1 MRKLFLTL
9 WGLGCCLSLWGQN
22 KLSLQQGWDFHF
34 AYDVRQKLSNPVINV
49 PHTWN
54 AGEVAAGKMDY
65 TRTAAIYKKTLP
77 LDSAWKDKRLFLYFE
92 GVNSVAD
99 VFIDQQWV
107 GNHKGG
113 YTAFCFEI
121 TPFIKAGK
129 NPLIT
134 VQVSNEHRLDVLP
147 LTGDFNVYG
156 GIHRPV
162 WLLIKEKNCISPLD
176 FASSGVYVTQ
186 YNVSEKTADVFV
198 KTKLSLI
205 DPSRKT
211 EVRTSILDAQG
222 KTVAQRKDPAGLEQK
237 FTLEKP
243 HLWNARQDPYLYR
256 VKTELLVDG
265 QGVESQTEPLGIRS
279 IRVDANEG
287 FFLNGKKLDLHGFG
301 YHEDVS
307 GKGSA
312 YEPVDY
318 LKDMDLVME
327 SGATSVR
334 LTHYPHGK
342 SWYELSDE
350 KGLILWSEIPLVG
363 PGGYTG
369 MGYIKSKALED
380 HARQVMQELIRQ
392 HYNHPSIC
400 FWGLFNELKLD
411 YDDPVPFL
419 KELNQLVKTEDST
432 RITTCASF
440 LDRDTFNEVSD
451 VIAWNK
457 YYGWYGGS
465 FEQIGSWADQTHRA
479 YPAKPIAV
487 SEYGA
492 GASIRHHQEN
502 LQPVEP
508 TGRFHPEEWQT
519 AYHEKNWEELRKR
532 PFIWGKY
539 VWVLADFG
547 SSIRTEGDQD
557 ALNDKGLV
565 TYDRNVRKDAFY
577 FYKANWNTAPMLYLA
592 ERRNV
597 LRQQSVTTVK
607 VFTTLKEAEL
617 WVNGVSQGRQKADD
631 LHRMSWPGIQLK
643 PGKNR
648 ILVKSGSLEDT
659 GEWYLKSPVPL
670 R

>member
-1 MRKLFLTL
+1 MRKLLLTL
-9 WGLGCCLSLWGQN
+9 WGLGCCLSLWGQT

-34 AYDVRQKLSNPVINV
+34 AYDVRQKLTNPLINL

-65 TRTAAIYKKTLP
+65 TRTAAIYTKTLP
-77 LDSAWKDKRLFLYFE
+77 LDSAWKNKRLFLYFE

-121 TPFIKAGK
+121 TPFVKAGK
-129 NPLIT
+129 NLLIT

-162 WLLIKEKNCISPLD
+162 WLLVKEKNCISPLD

-186 YNVSEKTADVFV
+186 SKVSEKTADIYV
-198 KTKLSLI
+198 KTKLSLT

-211 EVRTSILDAQG
+211 DVRTSIVDAQG
-222 KTVAQRKDPAGLEQK
+222 KTVAQRQDPAGTDQK

-265 QGVESQTEPLGIRS
+265 QATESQTEPLGIRS
-279 IRVDANEG
+279 FRVDANEG

-301 YHEDVS
+301 YHEDIA

-312 YEPVDY
+312 YEQVDY

-342 SWYELSDE
+342 SWYDLSDE

-380 HARQVMQELIRQ
+380 HARQIMQELIRQ

-419 KELNQLVKTEDST
+419 KQLNQLVKTEDST

-465 FEQIGSWADQTHRA
+465 FEQIGNWADKTHRA

-492 GASIRHHQEN
+492 GASVRHHQEN
-502 LQPVEP
+502 LHPIEP
-508 TGRFHPEEWQT
+508 TGKFHPEEWQT
-519 AYHEKNWEELRKR
+519 AYHEKNWEELQKR
-532 PFIWGKY
+532 PFVWGKY

-565 TYDRNVRKDAFY
+565 TYDHNLRKDAFY

-597 LRQQSVTTVK
+597 IRQQSVTTVK

-617 WVNGVSQGRQKADD
+617 WVNGISQGRQIADG
-631 LHRMSWPGIQLK
+631 LHRMNWSGVQLK
-643 PGKNR
+643 PGKNTV
-648 ILVKSGSLEDT
+648 LVKSGVLEDT
-659 GEWYLKSPVPL
+659 CEWHVMSPLPL

>member
-22 KLSLQQGWDFHF
+22 KLRLQQGWNFHF
-34 AYDVRQKLSNPVINV
+34 AYDVRQKLNNPVINV

-65 TRTAAIYKKTLP
+65 TRTAAIYTKTLP

-121 TPFIKAGK
+121 TSFIKAGK

-134 VQVSNEHRLDVLP
+134 VQVSNEYRLDVLP

-162 WLLIKEKNCISPLD
+162 WLLVKEKNCISPLD

-186 YNVSEKTADVFV
+186 QNVSEKTADVFV
-198 KTKLSLI
+198 KTKLSLT

-222 KTVAQRKDPAGLEQK
+222 QTVAQRKDPAGTDQK

-256 VKTELLVDG
+256 VKTELLVNG
-265 QGVESQTEPLGIRS
+265 QAIESQTEPLGIRS

-301 YHEDVS
+301 YHEDVA

-318 LKDMDLVME
+318 LKDMELVME

-419 KELNQLVKTEDST
+419 KELNQWVKTEDST

-519 AYHEKNWEELRKR
+519 AYHEKNWEELCKR

-557 ALNDKGLV
+557 ALNDKGLI

-577 FYKANWNTAPMLYLA
+577 FYKANWNTTPMLYLA

-597 LRQQSVTTVK
+597 LRQQSVTMVK

-631 LHRMSWPGIQLK
+631 LHRMRWPGVQLK
-643 PGKNR
+643 PGKNT

-659 GEWYLKSPVPL
+659 GVWHVVSPVPL